1 MCFLDVFSQRDPPN
15 VKRLLLANANPSMIG
30 CNSNETLTGL
40 LSSARADG
48 HYDRSVRLS
57 YTKKDAIAG
66 SKRRAAKSEVE
77 QLQAPQTQRSSL
89 ETGSAA
95 MRAGLGVNP
104 LSASFTATTLPWL
117 CSEARI
123 YTQDAE
129 RQMVVVAT

>member
-1 MCFLDVFSQRDPPN
+1 
-15 VKRLLLANANPSMIG
+15 MIG

-40 LSSARADG
+40 LSSAKADG
-48 HYDRSVRLS
+48 HYDRSVFL
-57 YTKKDAIAG
+57 TCTGKDAIAG
-66 SKRRAAKSEVE
+66 SKRRAAKSKVE

-89 ETGSAA
+89 ETGSDA